1 MSVLPHLIRA
11 SHTLADNVIVSSSD
25 SGIIPSLPSHAG
37 YIGTSSPSS
46 FSSSSGFFSG
56 KHYGD
61 FQPPYGSVSV
71 SVGDGYRPFCGS
83 VSSGSAAGRPG
94 CAAGRPGRATLIDG
108 RATVI
113 NGEVNAQSG
122 RRLTATTTPLTLQQA
137 GSRGLPPQGNSRSPA
152 EGASPPVERAGPPA
166 EYSPRAPGATPITG
180 PPNRGNPHYIEDIL
194 GRQRDNM
201 EHSSTGQSISP
212 LRQFS
217 FLNL

>member
-11 SHTLADNVIVSSSD
+11 SHTLTDNAVVSSSR
-25 SGIIPSLPSHAG
+25 SGIIPSLPSHTG
-37 YIGTSSPSS
+37 YIGASSSSS
-46 FSSSSGFFSG
+46 FSSSSGFYSG

-61 FQPPYGSVSV
+61 IQPAYGNVNVSV
-71 SVGDGYRPFCGS
+71 DVGNRPFSGS
-83 VSSGSAAGRPG
+83 VSSGSGAGK
-94 CAAGRPGRATLIDG
+94 PGRATLIDG

-122 RRLTATTTPLTLQQA
+122 RTFTATTTPLTLQQG
-137 GSRGLPPQGNSRSPA
+137 GSRGLPPQGSSSSSRSPT
-152 EGASPPVERAGPPA
+152 EGASPPAERAGPPV

-212 LRQFS
+212 LR
-217 FLNL
+217 